1 MIEVD
6 VNVYIAPSWRKR
18 FGTNSRSKTTRIMMQ
33 AAEMFQ
39 SHTLET
45 KIELQLQETL
55 DVQYELKPTIKDLRT
70 FQNHLS
76 SKANLKRS
84 MNLLLAWGGDKPKLI
99 GLASGMSMCDDKF
112 YKAATIC
119 RHFIDEKNTAQSVAH
134 ELGHIIGMFHDF
146 DNPTNLAEKHP
157 QLRGHI
163 LRNKICGPPEL
174 EGGATNFLMNY
185 DLPMQSKWSECSNED
200 FRNYYKEVTANDGN
214 FCLKEASTVAGMYDI
229 LGFKSWLG
237 N

>member
-1 MIEVD
+1 
-6 VNVYIAPSWRKR
+6 
-18 FGTNSRSKTTRIMMQ
+18 MMQ

-45 KIELQLQETL
+45 KIELQLQEPL
-55 DVQYELKPTIKDLRT
+55 DVQYELKPISQDLKT
-70 FQNHLS
+70 FMKNHLS
-76 SKANLKRS
+76 SRANLKRS
-84 MNLLLAWGGDKPKLI
+84 MNLLLAWDGNEPDLI
-99 GLASGMSMCDDKF
+99 GLATHNGMCDDKF

-146 DNPTNLAEKHP
+146 DNPTNLAEELP

-174 EGGATNFLMNY
+174 EGGANNFLMNY

-200 FRNYYKEVTANDGN
+200 FRNYYKEVTDNDGN
-214 FCLKEASTVAGMYDI
+214 FCLKEASTSVPGMYEWEGRSSSGTF
-229 LGFKSWLG
+229 LGLNPGWEI
-237 N
+237 